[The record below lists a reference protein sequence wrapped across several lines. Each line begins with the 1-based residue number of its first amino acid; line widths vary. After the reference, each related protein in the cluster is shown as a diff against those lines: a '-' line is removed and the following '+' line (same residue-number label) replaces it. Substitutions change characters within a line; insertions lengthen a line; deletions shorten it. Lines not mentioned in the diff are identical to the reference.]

1 VPNVTYIPADI
12 LKPFVSALV
21 ITEEEIRNTYT
32 VLPGTGPV
40 IGFQYK
46 GNLHYLKNGAETPLA
61 FSGITGMHNKY
72 RIFKH
77 DGSIGSV
84 LVYFKPGGAA
94 PFFEQ
99 PIHEIF
105 DESLSL
111 DNFMLRSELL
121 VFEERLLESKSN
133 AERIHLVEQFLISK
147 MNPSKKDELVVAAL
161 ALIHSHKGDVRMKEL
176 AENLHT
182 SQSPLEKRF
191 RKIVGLSPKKY
202 ASIIRF
208 KHAIK
213 SYAPQ
218 KSLTELGYEVGFYD
232 QAHFIKEFKNFT
244 GQRPN
249 IFFPGS

>member
-1 VPNVTYIPADI
+1 VPNETYIPVDI
-12 LKPFVSALV
+12 LKPFVTALV
-21 ITEEEIRNTYT
+21 ISEEENGHTYT

-46 GNLHYLKNGAETPLA
+46 GNLHYLKDGAETPLA
-61 FSGITGMHNKY
+61 LSGITGMHNKY

-77 DGSIGSV
+77 DGAIGSV

-94 PFFEQ
+94 PFFRQ

-105 DESLSL
+105 SESLSL

-133 AERIHLVEQFLISK
+133 IARIHLVEQFLISK
-147 MNPSKKDELVVAAL
+147 MNSTEKDELIVSAL
-161 ALIHSHKGDVRMKEL
+161 AIIHNYRGDIRIKEL
-176 AENLHT
+176 AEKLHS

-191 RKIVGLSPKKY
+191 RRIVGLSPKKY
-202 ASIIRF
+202 TSIIRF

-232 QAHFIKEFKNFT
+232 QAHFIREFRNFT
-244 GQRPN
+244 GQTPN
-249 IFFPGS
+249 SFFPGS